1 MQISDYE
8 LELMKIIWNNGGTA
22 LYAEIV
28 AGLESKGNSW
38 TKNTIITLLLRLIEK
53 GMLSSSKT
61 GNRNTYAAIVSEAE
75 YQTVQTQNFL
85 EKIYEG
91 SAKGLVSTL
100 IQKELLSAKDY
111 EELKK
116 HWEGSGDKL

>member
-22 LYAEIV
+22 LYANIV
-28 AGLESKGNSW
+28 AGLEAKGNSW

-53 GMLSSSKT
+53 GMLQSKKI
-61 GNRNTYAAIVSEAE
+61 GNRNTYTSIVSEAE

-85 EKIYEG
+85 DKIYEG

-116 HWEGSGDKL
+116 HWEGGANN